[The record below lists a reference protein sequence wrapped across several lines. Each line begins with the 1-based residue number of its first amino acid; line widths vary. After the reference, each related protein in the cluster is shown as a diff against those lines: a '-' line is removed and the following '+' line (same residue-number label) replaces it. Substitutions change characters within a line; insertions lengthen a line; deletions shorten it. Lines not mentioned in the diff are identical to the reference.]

1 MYTPR
6 LTLPHVLLALL
17 VAAIWGVAFVFT
29 KLGLDSFSPPLLTAL
44 RFAVSALPLLV
55 VPRPRIPWRLTIAL
69 GLTLFVGQ
77 FMFLFLGIT
86 HGIPPGLAAVILQTQ
101 SMFTVALAAAIFRQY
116 PTGRQTAA
124 LAVAAAGLACI
135 AATVGEEFDATALG
149 LMLLS
154 PLSFAVGNLLLRRV
168 GHADMVALMS
178 WLSLVPPLP
187 CLALAL
193 ALDGPEAI
201 GHSLAAAP
209 WIAWVSVVF
218 LGFAGT
224 TIAFAAWGQLLRRYG
239 VATIAPFALLVPFIG
254 AVASSLVFGEQFGP
268 LRLAGMGLVLAGL
281 AVLLVPSS
289 RRRTRSTRPPA

>member
-1 MYTPR
+1 MYASR

-29 KLGLDSFSPPLLTAL
+29 KLGLDSFSPPLMAAL

-101 SMFTVALAAAIFRQY
+101 SLFTVALTAAIFHQY
-116 PTGRQTAA
+116 PNGRQTAS
-124 LAVAAAGLACI
+124 LLVAAAGLACI
-135 AATVGEEFDATALG
+135 AATVGEDFDAVALV
-149 LMLLS
+149 LMLGS

-201 GHSLAAAP
+201 GASLAAAP

-224 TIAFAAWGQLLRRYG
+224 TVAFAAWGQLLRRYG

-254 AVASSLVFGEQFGP
+254 AVASAIAFGERFGP
-268 LRLAGMGLVLAGL
+268 LRLAGMALVLAGL
-281 AVLLVPSS
+281 AVLLVPT
-289 RRRTRSTRPPA
+289 RRRA

>member
-1 MYTPR
+1 MHASR

-55 VPRPRIPWRLTIAL
+55 VRRPRIPWRLTIAL

-101 SMFTVALAAAIFRQY
+101 SMFTVVLAAAIFRQY
-116 PTGRQTAA
+116 PTGRQTAS
-124 LAVAAAGLACI
+124 LVVAAAGLACI
-135 AATVGEEFDATALG
+135 AGTIGREFDLWALI
-149 LMLLS
+149 LMLGS
-154 PLSFAVGNLLLRRV
+154 PLSFAVGNLLLRKA
-168 GHADMVALMS
+168 GQNDMVALMS

-193 ALDGPEAI
+193 VLDGPAAV
-201 GHSLAAAP
+201 GHSLVQAP
-209 WIAWVSVVF
+209 WIAWAAVVY
-218 LGFAGT
+218 LAFAGT
-224 TIAFAAWGQLLRRYG
+224 TIAFAAWGALLRRYG

-254 AVASSLVFGEQFGP
+254 AISSSLVFGETFGP

-281 AVLLVPSS
+281 AVLVIPV
-289 RRRTRSTRPPA
+289 RRRA